1 MQNDNGKVSCICNNN
16 EIRSSN
22 GYRKTDQKCNCNLES
37 SCGLIQLI
45 SRFLKCNNT
54 ETRREKMEF

>member
-1 MQNDNGKVSCICNNN
+1 MQKDNGKVSCICNNT
-16 EIRSSN
+16 EIRSN